1 MHREYDRSRA
11 LAAPYSKAINAQRDV
26 TKHSLSITQSQT
38 TLRGD
43 REKDR
48 EHIVA
53 KFDGDQLGHNIPAN
67 TSHPGP
73 SSELTCRRV
82 GLVLHLIVS
91 YLSLSVQCEVAS
103 LS

>member
-1 MHREYDRSRA
+1 MPRVTRGWSFIVVAVGLESRMGRYVCTCRRNECKETCSVPTEIMHREYDRSRA

-26 TKHSLSITQSQT
+26 TKHSLGISTDSITQTQT

-53 KFDGDQLGHNIPAN
+53 KFD
-67 TSHPGP
+67 
-73 SSELTCRRV
+73 
-82 GLVLHLIVS
+82 
-91 YLSLSVQCEVAS
+91 
-103 LS
+103 